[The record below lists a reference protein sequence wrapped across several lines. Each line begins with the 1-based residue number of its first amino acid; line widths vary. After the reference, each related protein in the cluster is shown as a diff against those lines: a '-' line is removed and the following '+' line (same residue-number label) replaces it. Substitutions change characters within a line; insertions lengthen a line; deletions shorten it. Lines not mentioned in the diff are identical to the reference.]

1 MKFPQQHTITKLTLA
16 TTKYIVIGVVFII
29 GVITGVLNILITK
42 FTDTKDT
49 AKTRGT
55 SVESKIHPKNT
66 TKRDE
71 YGHPYLRDKNGFPLR

>member
-1 MKFPQQHTITKLTLA
+1 MKFPQQHNITKLTLA

-29 GVITGVLNILITK
+29 GVMTGVLNILITK

-66 TKRDE
+66 NQRNDFGYPDRSVKE
-71 YGHPYLRDKNGFPLR
+71 

>member
-1 MKFPQQHTITKLTLA
+1 MKFPQSHTITKLTLT
-16 TTKYIVIGVVFII
+16 TTKYIVMGVVFII
-29 GVITGVLNILITK
+29 GVIGGILSILLTK
-42 FTDTKDT
+42 FTDTKEI

-71 YGHPYLRDKNGFPLR
+71 YGHPYLRDKNGFPIK

>member
-1 MKFPQQHTITKLTLA
+1 MKFPQQHITKFTLA

-29 GVITGVLNILITK
+29 GVMTGILNILITK

-66 TKRDE
+66 REVRNDFGYPIKR
-71 YGHPYLRDKNGFPLR
+71 